1 MRDFFKYTFATVM
14 GLLIVMGLSVAG
26 LISLLVLAATRDTG
40 PRVKNKSVLVFNLA
54 TNITDTR
61 SSSDSFLEEA
71 LSSDEPTESITLRSL
86 LNTLDQAAKD
96 DRIVGLYLY
105 GTDEGGSGGFATLK
119 EVRGALQRFRATGKQ
134 IIAYDTNWRERE
146 YYLASLA
153 NQVILNPV
161 GGLEMNGL
169 SLEQTFFASAL
180 QKFGVGVQV
189 TRVGKYKSAV
199 EPYLRNDFSPEDRQ
213 QNAMLLNDLWNDFIT
228 ATSKDRK
235 RTPQQFQEIVN
246 NQGLL
251 TAQDALKQGLVDR
264 LAYQDEVLADLKR
277 LTGKKDTDKTF
288 TQISLQSYSRVAADK
303 LAQAKRSDNEVA
315 VVYAEG
321 AIVDGKGG
329 SGQVGGDRLAR
340 QLREL
345 RQKDRVKAVVLRVN
359 SPGGTVVGSEV
370 IQREVVLLRKTKPV
384 VVSMG
389 SVAASGGYWIATD
402 SDRIFAESSTITGS
416 IGVFGLRPNVQ
427 KLGNNNG
434 ITWDTIKT
442 GRYADINSITRPR
455 TPQELA
461 LLQKQVD
468 QIYDQFLDKVAK
480 SRKLAPAK
488 VQEIAQGRVWSGQRA
503 KSLGLVD
510 ELGGLEAAI
519 QDAAKRAK
527 LGNDWQVEEY
537 PKSRN
542 FTERLFGQLTDVRVA
557 NQPKFPSVWQAQL
570 EKAQQDLE
578 PLLTLND
585 PTGIYAR
592 LPYTFRFD

>member
-1 MRDFFKYTFATVM
+1 M